1 MVHNIGQGIN
11 AICHEVLQSG
21 ADDIEGQVKHEQ
33 HDEDEAGNGGIFSR
47 ENPVNLLGTNPLLTL
62 LRLDNGCL
70 TDSLDE
76 VKLHVG
82 NGGGAVHA
90 ALLFHLYDDMLQHF
104 LLIGIQIKLRKNQRI
119 ALDGLVGSKGERETG
134 ALCMV
139 LDDGF
144 DRMVRAVDGSA
155 VIILGAEIL
164 NLRLLLV
171 LCDVKCVADQLVDAL
186 VSGSGNRNDGD
197 AEEGLH
203 AVDINGAVVGLDLI
217 HHVERNDHRN
227 IHLQKLHGKIEVS
240 LDVGGIDDVDDGAGL
255 VIQNKIP

>member
-1 MVHNIGQGIN
+1 
-11 AICHEVLQSG
+11 
-21 ADDIEGQVKHEQ
+21 
-33 HDEDEAGNGGIFSR
+33 
-47 ENPVNLLGTNPLLTL
+47 
-62 LRLDNGCL
+62 
-70 TDSLDE
+70 
-76 VKLHVG
+76 
-82 NGGGAVHA
+82 
-90 ALLFHLYDDMLQHF
+90 MLQHF
-104 LLIGIQIKLRKNQRI
+104 LLIGIQIKLRKDQRI
-119 ALDGLVGSKGERETG
+119 ALDGLVGCKGEGEAGT
-134 ALCMV
+134 LCMV

-164 NLRLLLV
+164 NLRFLLV

-203 AVDINGAVVGLDLI
+203 AVDINGAVVGFDLI

-227 IHLQKLHGKIEVS
+227 LHFQKLHGKIEVS
-240 LDVGGIDDVDDGAGL
+240 LDVGGVDDVDNGARL